1 MRGIFYNSKRG
12 LCSIWESGKMCYD
25 ALVSSGI
32 FSLDYSEDENIDTS
46 YDFLVLNHHF
56 TVNNWITE
64 TDICLFNKPTFCV
77 VTEIAFGENPI
88 ENVPS
93 FFHHYI
99 VLDPTVTETHRIHAF
114 SRPLEDFDIYNH
126 PYIPKEIP
134 RIGSFGLATFGK
146 DWHKIVECVQIE
158 FDKADIIFNIPK
170 GTHVPEYMHQTN
182 ISTIKQKCDLILKK
196 PNISLTITQ
205 DNFTKEELLNFCAQ
219 NTINCFFYDREH
231 LFTSGLAAVTDQ
243 AIASGRPLLI
253 TKDAT
258 FRHIHSYLDSYPTL
272 SMKKCIETT
281 TPIVLKMKDDWSAAR
296 FLNKFENILFSV

>member
-1 MRGIFYNSKRG
+1 
-12 LCSIWESGKMCYD
+12 
-25 ALVSSGI
+25 
-32 FSLDYSEDENIDTS
+32 
-46 YDFLVLNHHF
+46 
-56 TVNNWITE
+56 
-64 TDICLFNKPTFCV
+64 
-77 VTEIAFGENPI
+77 
-88 ENVPS
+88 
-93 FFHHYI
+93 
-99 VLDPTVTETHRIHAF
+99 
-114 SRPLEDFDIYNH
+114 
-126 PYIPKEIP
+126 
-134 RIGSFGLATFGK
+134 
-146 DWHKIVECVQIE
+146 
-158 FDKADIIFNIPK
+158 
-170 GTHVPEYMHQTN
+170 MHQTN
-182 ISTIKQKCDLILKK
+182 ISNIKQKCDLILKK

-281 TPIVLKMKDDWSAAR
+281 TPIILKMKDDWSAAR